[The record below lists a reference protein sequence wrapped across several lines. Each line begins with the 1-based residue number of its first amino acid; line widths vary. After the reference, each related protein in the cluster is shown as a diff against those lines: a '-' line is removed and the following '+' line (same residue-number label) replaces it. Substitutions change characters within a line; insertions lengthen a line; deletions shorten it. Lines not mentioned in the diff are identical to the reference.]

1 MTLIMKNNKQK
12 TLELFNDTFEPD
24 RPNRLCVSLSDIH
37 LTDGTVGLQNLSIE
51 DWESFY
57 SGLYDHI

>member
-1 MTLIMKNNKQK
+1 MLDDNYAYLIMDDLIMNNNKDQK
-12 TLELFNDTFEPD
+12 TLELFNDSLEPN

-51 DWESFY
+51 
-57 SGLYDHI
+57 